1 MISKAEFGL
10 RKCLGQGTMFMVRR
24 FFGFLQYGTSAR
36 LAAPRNCMPAPEYA
50 LPRESRV
57 RINGTLNAWRKAV
70 FAASASERLESG
82 RDGAE
87 TLRAPAAPCA
97 GSS

>member
-1 MISKAEFGL
+1 MA
-10 RKCLGQGTMFMVRR
+10 VRYTI
-24 FFGFLQYGTSAR
+24 GFLQYGTSAR
-36 LAAPRNCMPAPEYA
+36 LAAPLNCMPAPEYA

-70 FAASASERLESG
+70 FAASASAQLESG

-87 TLRAPAAPCA
+87 TLRAPAASIGRGPQGKATVELIVA
-97 GSS
+97 GVT